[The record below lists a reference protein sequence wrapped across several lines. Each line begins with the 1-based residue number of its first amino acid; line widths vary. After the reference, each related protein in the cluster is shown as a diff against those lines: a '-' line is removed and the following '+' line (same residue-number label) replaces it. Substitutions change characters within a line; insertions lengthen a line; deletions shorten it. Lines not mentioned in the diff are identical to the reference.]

1 MKDITRRTFLRSGGV
16 AAVGLLAGSFVP
28 SRAFAHGGEE
38 GVGLQIAMGELY
50 FRAGDGEP
58 NGPIELPS
66 GERIMVR
73 LVNEGAAAHEI
84 HFGRDADLEERLY
97 REDLLGTE
105 GEHGAHGFM
114 AVVLEPGESSTLLFV
129 IPETKRGEWEIACFM
144 PGHYEG
150 GQHAPLIVS

>member
-1 MKDITRRTFLRSGGV
+1 
-16 AAVGLLAGSFVP
+16 
-28 SRAFAHGGEE
+28 
-38 GVGLQIAMGELY
+38 MGELY

-58 NGPIELPS
+58 NGPIELPA

-114 AVVLEPGESSTLLFV
+114 AVVLQPGESSSLLFV

-150 GQHAPLIVS
+150 GQHAPLIVT

>member
-1 MKDITRRTFLRSGGV
+1 MKDISRRTFLRTGGV
-16 AAVGLLAGSFVP
+16 AAVGLLASSLVP
-28 SRAFAHGGEE
+28 SRAFAHGDEE
-38 GVGLQIAMGELY
+38 GVGLQIALGELY
-50 FRAGDGEP
+50 FRAGDGER
-58 NGPIELPS
+58 NAPIELPA
-66 GERIMVR
+66 GESIMVR

-84 HFGRDADLEERLY
+84 HFGRDADLEGRFY

-114 AVVLEPGESSTLLFV
+114 AVVLQPGESSALMFV

-150 GQHAPLIVS
+150 GQRAPLIVT